1 MKPSVKAETFI
12 NILGR
17 FFHYE
22 PLFTSSFSKNLII
35 PDAETFSKSERV
47 TEMFIMNPDQN
58 KLRYGLNS
66 GIQKG
71 WRGFVWMLKIIVPIS
86 FLTVLLEY
94 SGWIHHIDFI
104 LKPAMNLLSLP
115 PMAALPLIVG
125 MLTGIYGGIASMVV
139 LPLTNNEMTLIAIF
153 LLISHNLIQEGI
165 IQGQSGLN
173 PFKATLFRLTA
184 SSVTVIIV
192 ARFLG
197 SETVR
202 LAEKN
207 LSAAIQ
213 KPLFIMMKSWF
224 TATLYLSLKI
234 FVIIMVIMILLE
246 IMKVFNIIHHIVK
259 VLNPLLKAMGLNQ
272 KVGLLWLTAVV
283 FGVAYGGAVIV
294 EEAKEGH
301 IEKEELEKLHLSI
314 GINHSMIEDPALFL
328 SLGLSAFWLWVPR
341 LILAIVAV
349 RLLHIYYKL
358 KMLYKSK
365 LSVSNCD
372 RKL

>member
-1 MKPSVKAETFI
+1 M
-12 NILGR
+12 
-17 FFHYE
+17 
-22 PLFTSSFSKNLII
+22 
-35 PDAETFSKSERV
+35 
-47 TEMFIMNPDQN
+47 
-58 KLRYGLNS
+58 
-66 GIQKG
+66 
-71 WRGFVWMLKIIVPIS
+71 
-86 FLTVLLEY
+86 
-94 SGWIHHIDFI
+94 DFI
-104 LKPAMNLLSLP
+104 IKPAMNLLNLP

-192 ARFLG
+192 ARFLE
-197 SETVR
+197 SAPVS
-202 LAEKN
+202 LVEKN

-213 KPLFIMMKSWF
+213 KPLFILMKSWF
-224 TATLYLSLKI
+224 TATIYLSLKI

-259 VLNPLLKAMGLNQ
+259 ILNPLLKAMGLNQ

-294 EEAKEGH
+294 EEAKEGN
-301 IEKEELEKLHLSI
+301 IEKEDLEKLHLSI

-349 RLLHIYYKL
+349 RLLDIYYKL
-358 KMLYKSK
+358 KITHKPK

>member
-1 MKPSVKAETFI
+1 M
-12 NILGR
+12 
-17 FFHYE
+17 
-22 PLFTSSFSKNLII
+22 LIMT
-35 PDAETFSKSERV
+35 P
-47 TEMFIMNPDQN
+47 NQN

-71 WRGFVWMLKIIVPIS
+71 WRGFLWMLKIIVPIS

-94 SGWIHHIDFI
+94 SGWLHHIDFI
-104 LKPAMNLLSLP
+104 IKPAMNFLHLP
-115 PMAALPLIVG
+115 STAALPLIVG
-125 MLTGIYGGIASMVV
+125 MLTGIYGGIASMMV
-139 LPLTNNEMTLIAIF
+139 LPLTSNEMTLIAIF

-192 ARFLG
+192 AKFLG
-197 SETVR
+197 SEPAHLVG
-202 LAEKN
+202 KN
-207 LSAAIQ
+207 LSEAIQ
-213 KPLFIMMKSWF
+213 QPLFIMMKSWF
-224 TATLYLSLKI
+224 MATLYLSLKI
-234 FVIIMVIMILLE
+234 FAIIMAIMILLE

-259 VLNPLLKAMGLNQ
+259 FLNPLLKTMGLNQ
-272 KVGLLWLTAVV
+272 QVGLLWLTAIA
-283 FGVAYGGAVIV
+283 FGLAYGGAVIV

-301 IEKEELEKLHLSI
+301 IKKEDLEKLHLSI
-314 GINHSMIEDPALFL
+314 GVNHSMIEDPALFL

-349 RLLHIYYKL
+349 RLLEIYYKL
-358 KMLYKSK
+358 KIIHKPK
-365 LSVSNCD
+365 LSVSNCG

>member
-1 MKPSVKAETFI
+1 
-12 NILGR
+12 
-17 FFHYE
+17 
-22 PLFTSSFSKNLII
+22 
-35 PDAETFSKSERV
+35 
-47 TEMFIMNPDQN
+47 MNPDQN

-94 SGWIHHIDFI
+94 SGWIHQIDFI
-104 LKPAMNLLSLP
+104 LKPAMNLLNLP

-125 MLTGIYGGIASMVV
+125 MLTGIYGGIAAMVV

-153 LLISHNLIQEGI
+153 ILISHNLIQEGI

-173 PFKATLFRLTA
+173 PLKATLFRLTA

-197 SETVR
+197 SEPVR

-213 KPLFIMMKSWF
+213 QPLFIMMKGWF
-224 TATLYLSLKI
+224 TATLYLSIKI

-246 IMKVFNIIHHIVK
+246 IMKIYNIINKMVR
-259 VLNPLLKAMGLNQ
+259 LLSPFLKTMGLNQ
-272 KVGLLWLTAVV
+272 KVGFLWLTAIA

-294 EEAKEGH
+294 EEVKEGH
-301 IEKEELEKLHLSI
+301 IKKEDLEKLHLSI

-349 RLLHIYYKL
+349 RLLNIYYKI
-358 KMLYKSK
+358 KMIYKPK
-365 LSVSNCD
+365 LSVSNSV

>member
-1 MKPSVKAETFI
+1 
-12 NILGR
+12 
-17 FFHYE
+17 
-22 PLFTSSFSKNLII
+22 
-35 PDAETFSKSERV
+35 
-47 TEMFIMNPDQN
+47 
-58 KLRYGLNS
+58 
-66 GIQKG
+66 
-71 WRGFVWMLKIIVPIS
+71 MLKIIVPIS
-86 FLTVLLEY
+86 FLTVILEY

-104 LKPAMNLLSLP
+104 IKPAMNLLNLP
-115 PMAALPLIVG
+115 PMAAVPLIVG

-139 LPLTNNEMTLIAIF
+139 LPLTSNEMTLIAIF

-197 SETVR
+197 SEPVR
-202 LAEKN
+202 LVEKN

-213 KPLFIMMKSWF
+213 QPLFIMMKGWF
-224 TATLYLSLKI
+224 TATLYLSIKI

-246 IMKVFNIIHHIVK
+246 IMKIYNIINKMVR
-259 VLNPLLKAMGLNQ
+259 LLSPFLKTMGLNQ
-272 KVGLLWLTAVV
+272 KVGFLWLTAIA

-294 EEAKEGH
+294 EEVKEGH
-301 IEKEELEKLHLSI
+301 IKKEDLEKLHLSI

-349 RLLHIYYKL
+349 RLLNIYYKI
-358 KMLYKSK
+358 KMIYKPK
-365 LSVSNCD
+365 LSVSNSV